1 DTYQLSIV
9 EGTTSDDYG
18 QAYTEARMYYDS
30 NGTMNG
36 KVGADNDDT
45 DTDGKLSVYN
55 VTTYDGLVIEKYQ
68 FPTDPSK
75 DIDPTIEYYFYDI
88 NNNYLSS
95 YTVTESSYSSN
106 NLKSGNS
113 SSIKMRFQGVR
124 NPGKWGHCDLDIQPR
139 TPRQQARFN
148 APVSLIRPINTK
160 IKQ

>member
-1 DTYQLSIV
+1 TSLTCNADLFQDKQKSTSLGNSDGSDGTDTTNLYADRDNNILEQYTVHQPTSGDQVSYKLYFVNVLFEDTYQLSTV
-9 EGTTSDDYG
+9 SGTTYDQYGSD
-18 QAYTEARMYYDS
+18 YTEALMYYDS

-88 NNNYLSS
+88 NN
-95 YTVTESSYSSN
+95 
-106 NLKSGNS
+106 
-113 SSIKMRFQGVR
+113 
-124 NPGKWGHCDLDIQPR
+124 
-139 TPRQQARFN
+139 
-148 APVSLIRPINTK
+148 
-160 IKQ
+160 